1 MPVDSEKV
9 RRLIAEV
16 ADEEV
21 MPRFE
26 KLETGDIS
34 EKSPGDFV
42 TIADV
47 ASERRL
53 TPALR
58 DLLPGSLVVGEEAVA
73 ADPAVLDL
81 RDHGRAGPARPN
93 TGGVDSRSGQAH
105 DDGGARGGGSVVR
118 RSTTHCRAWID
129 AR

>member
-16 ADEEV
+16 ADAEV

-81 RDHGRAGPARPN
+81 LAGDDPVW
-93 TGGVDSRSGQAH
+93 GVDPV
-105 DDGGARGGGSVVR
+105 DGTANFAARTPIFAIMVGRVQP
-118 RSTTHCRAWID
+118 
-129 AR
+129 